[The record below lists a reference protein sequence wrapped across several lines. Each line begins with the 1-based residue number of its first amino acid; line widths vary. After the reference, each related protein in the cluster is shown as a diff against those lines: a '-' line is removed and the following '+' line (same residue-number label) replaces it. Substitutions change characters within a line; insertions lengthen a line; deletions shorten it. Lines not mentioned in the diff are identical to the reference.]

1 MASDA
6 DGQDN
11 STWLCASYR
20 AASGGGCII
29 HLTSVMSGNRRNQ
42 RSPWNADPPGRTAAP
57 PGGEAVA
64 ELEHSRP
71 RDCSNASAGPESAA
85 TYARA
90 HGVPTVARSPPA
102 GRGGRAWPPPPPGG
116 PPRAPPPRPPPAPP
130 APPARGP

>member
-64 ELEHSRP
+64 ELEDSRP
-71 RDCSNASAGPESAA
+71 RECSNASAGPESAA

-102 GRGGRAWPPPPPGG
+102 GRGGRTGLPPGRG
-116 PPRAPPPRPPPAPP
+116 EPRGAALRRLPRPLRLQRP
-130 APPARGP
+130 